1 MSRRWLCNRLY
12 VSQELAMRARRGYLA
27 LILLTLSIA
36 AIAEG
41 AKLRPSH
48 VGSDAE
54 AGRESAISLCSGC
67 HAVSED
73 QPFALTDPPDFLT
86 IANRPHVTADSL
98 RHKIAMLPHTSLPGR
113 MPKPMLNSE
122 ELANIVAYIMTT
134 RER

>member
-1 MSRRWLCNRLY
+1 
-12 VSQELAMRARRGYLA
+12 MRARRGYLVV
-27 LILLTLSIA
+27 ILLTLFA
-36 AIAEG
+36 ATGEG
-41 AKLRPSH
+41 AKLKPSH

-54 AGRESAISLCSGC
+54 AGRESAIRGGC

-113 MPKPMLNSE
+113 MPKPLINSE
-122 ELANIVAYIMTT
+122 ELANIVAYIMTM